1 MALQVTLSE
10 REKHIDFDEFLAMMR
25 KYEVSEVDELRQAFS
40 VFDKD
45 GDGSISAKELEI
57 VMKALGEPIDRQTI
71 DLMIE
76 SVDTVS
82 THERNNTIVG
92 SLDFVCELLLILS
105 TLHSSLFFVALS
117 LSLSFTTRVQDKSG
131 FIDFDEFRQM
141 MKDGPVELSK
151 D

>member
-117 LSLSFTTRVQDKSG
+117 LSLSLLACRIRVDSSTSTSSA
-131 FIDFDEFRQM
+131 R
-141 MKDGPVELSK
+141 
-151 D
+151 